1 MINREVRGQRDDHA
15 LSCWLSRNPP
25 CLESLLLPVL
35 NPPSSSLISPQSPDY
50 YNSTFQLQDVGECV
64 AHADPA
70 NTLLFKNKKQVMHY
84 RDIFDAFLDGAS
96 VVINHLDKVS
106 PTTGA
111 CP

>member
-1 MINREVRGQRDDHA
+1 M
-15 LSCWLSRNPP
+15 
-25 CLESLLLPVL
+25 
-35 NPPSSSLISPQSPDY
+35 
-50 YNSTFQLQDVGECV
+50 